1 MAPHLLSFSAR
12 ARQEQEALKVAL
24 ANGDGASLKRISE
37 RLVHRQGPGALQL
50 LMRKLA
56 SNAEALAFWQQQLLP
71 VDILALETMPIET
84 MPIETM
90 PIETIPIESISIET
104 RLVENMPVQQIA
116 AECYEEVEEVNEV
129 VESCPP
135 EPMAEKAEKKIEV
148 ARRLRGWLPSWN
160 GPLRQAS

>member
-37 RLVHRQGPGALQL
+37 RLAHRQGPGALQL
-50 LMRKLA
+50 LMRKFA

-71 VDILALETMPIET
+71 VDVLVVEDKAIDNSLVKNTMIQ
-84 MPIETM
+84 
-90 PIETIPIESISIET
+90 ETINEHH
-104 RLVENMPVQQIA
+104 
-116 AECYEEVEEVNEV
+116 EEVEEVIQN
-129 VESCPP
+129 CPP
-135 EPMAEKAEKKIEV
+135 EPIAEKKIEV
-148 ARRLRGWLPSWN
+148 TRRLRGWLPSWN

>member
-24 ANGDGASLKRISE
+24 ANGDGASLKSISE

-71 VDILALETMPIET
+71 VDILALET
-84 MPIETM
+84 
-90 PIETIPIESISIET
+90 IPVESISNET
-104 RLVENMPVQQIA
+104 RLVENMPVQQISA
-116 AECYEEVEEVNEV
+116 KYYEEVKEVKEAKEVKEV

-135 EPMAEKAEKKIEV
+135 EPIAEKKIEV

>member
-24 ANGDGASLKRISE
+24 ANGDGASLKSISE

-71 VDILALETMPIET
+71 IDILALET
-84 MPIETM
+84 
-90 PIETIPIESISIET
+90 IPIET
-104 RLVENMPVQQIA
+104 RLVENMPVQQIS
-116 AECYEEVEEVNEV
+116 AEYCEEVKEVIEVEEV

-135 EPMAEKAEKKIEV
+135 EPIAEKKIEV

>member
-24 ANGDGASLKRISE
+24 ANGDGASLKSISE

-71 VDILALETMPIET
+71 VDILALET
-84 MPIETM
+84 
-90 PIETIPIESISIET
+90 IPIET
-104 RLVENMPVQQIA
+104 RLVENMPVQQIS
-116 AECYEEVEEVNEV
+116 AEYCEEVKEVIEVEEV

-135 EPMAEKAEKKIEV
+135 EPMAEKKIEV

>member
-24 ANGDGASLKRISE
+24 ANGDGASLKSISE

-71 VDILALETMPIET
+71 VDILVL
-84 MPIETM
+84 
-90 PIETIPIESISIET
+90 ETIPN
-104 RLVENMPVQQIA
+104 ENMPVQQIA
-116 AECYEEVEEVNEV
+116 AEYYEEVKEV

-135 EPMAEKAEKKIEV
+135 EPIAEKKIEV

>member
-50 LMRKLA
+50 LMRKFA

-84 MPIETM
+84 
-90 PIETIPIESISIET
+90 IPI
-104 RLVENMPVQQIA
+104 ENMPVQQIS
-116 AECYEEVEEVNEV
+116 AEYYEEVKEVEEV

-135 EPMAEKAEKKIEV
+135 EPMAEKKIEV

>member
-24 ANGDGASLKRISE
+24 ANGDGASLKSISE

-50 LMRKLA
+50 LMRKFA

-71 VDILALETMPIET
+71 VDILALET
-84 MPIETM
+84 
-90 PIETIPIESISIET
+90 IPVESISNET
-104 RLVENMPVQQIA
+104 RLVENMPVQQISSKY
-116 AECYEEVEEVNEV
+116 YEEVKEVKEV
-129 VESCPP
+129 VESYPP
-135 EPMAEKAEKKIEV
+135 EPMAEKKIEV

>member
-24 ANGDGASLKRISE
+24 ANGDGASLKSISE

-56 SNAEALAFWQQQLLP
+56 SNAEALAFWQQQLLQ
-71 VDILALETMPIET
+71 VDILALET
-84 MPIETM
+84 
-90 PIETIPIESISIET
+90 IPIET

-116 AECYEEVEEVNEV
+116 AEYYEEVKEVKEV

-135 EPMAEKAEKKIEV
+135 EPIAEKKIEV

>member
-84 MPIETM
+84 MPIET
-90 PIETIPIESISIET
+90 IPIESISIET

-116 AECYEEVEEVNEV
+116 AECYEEVKEV

-135 EPMAEKAEKKIEV
+135 EPMAEKKIEV

>member
-50 LMRKLA
+50 LMRKFA

-71 VDILALETMPIET
+71 VDILAL
-84 MPIETM
+84 ETM

-116 AECYEEVEEVNEV
+116 AECYEEVKEV

-135 EPMAEKAEKKIEV
+135 EPIAEKKIEV

>member
-24 ANGDGASLKRISE
+24 ANGDGASLKSISE

-71 VDILALETMPIET
+71 VDILALET
-84 MPIETM
+84 
-90 PIETIPIESISIET
+90 IPIESISIET
-104 RLVENMPVQQIA
+104 RLVENMPVQQIS
-116 AECYEEVEEVNEV
+116 AEYYEEVKEVKEVEEV

-135 EPMAEKAEKKIEV
+135 EPMAEKKIEV

>member
-71 VDILALETMPIET
+71 VDILALETI
-84 MPIETM
+84 

-116 AECYEEVEEVNEV
+116 AECYEEVEEV

-135 EPMAEKAEKKIEV
+135 EPMAEKKIEV

>member
-24 ANGDGASLKRISE
+24 ANGDGASLKSISE

-50 LMRKLA
+50 LMRKFA

-71 VDILALETMPIET
+71 VDILALEAI
-84 MPIETM
+84 

-104 RLVENMPVQQIA
+104 RLVENMPVQQIL
-116 AECYEEVEEVNEV
+116 AEYCEEVKEAKEVKEV
-129 VESCPP
+129 VESLPP
-135 EPMAEKAEKKIEV
+135 EPIAEKKIEV

>member
-24 ANGDGASLKRISE
+24 ANGDGDILKRISE

-71 VDILALETMPIET
+71 V
-84 MPIETM
+84 
-90 PIETIPIESISIET
+90 
-104 RLVENMPVQQIA
+104 ENMPVQQIS
-116 AECYEEVEEVNEV
+116 AEYYEEVKEVKEVKEV

-135 EPMAEKAEKKIEV
+135 EPIAEKKIEV

>member
-1 MAPHLLSFSAR
+1 VAPHLLSFSAR

-24 ANGDGASLKRISE
+24 ANGDGASLKSISE

-71 VDILALETMPIET
+71 VDILALET
-84 MPIETM
+84 
-90 PIETIPIESISIET
+90 IPIET
-104 RLVENMPVQQIA
+104 RLVENMPDQQIS
-116 AECYEEVEEVNEV
+116 AEYCEEVKEVKEVKEAKEVKEV

-135 EPMAEKAEKKIEV
+135 EPIAEKKIEV

>member
-84 MPIETM
+84 
-90 PIETIPIESISIET
+90 IPIESISIET

-116 AECYEEVEEVNEV
+116 AECYEEVKEVKEV

-135 EPMAEKAEKKIEV
+135 EPMAEKKIEV

>member
-24 ANGDGASLKRISE
+24 ANGDGASLKSISE

-71 VDILALETMPIET
+71 VDILALET
-84 MPIETM
+84 
-90 PIETIPIESISIET
+90 IPVESISNET
-104 RLVENMPVQQIA
+104 RLVENMPVQQISA
-116 AECYEEVEEVNEV
+116 KYYEEVKEVKEV

-135 EPMAEKAEKKIEV
+135 EPMAEKKIEV

>member
-50 LMRKLA
+50 LMRKFA

-84 MPIETM
+84 
-90 PIETIPIESISIET
+90 IPI
-104 RLVENMPVQQIA
+104 ENMPVQQIS
-116 AECYEEVEEVNEV
+116 AEYYEEVKEVKEAKEVKEV

-135 EPMAEKAEKKIEV
+135 EPMAEKKIEV

>member
-50 LMRKLA
+50 LMRKFA

-71 VDILALETMPIET
+71 VDILAL
-84 MPIETM
+84 ETM

-116 AECYEEVEEVNEV
+116 AECYEEVKEV

-135 EPMAEKAEKKIEV
+135 EPMAEKKIEV

>member
-24 ANGDGASLKRISE
+24 ANGDGASLKSISE

-71 VDILALETMPIET
+71 VDILALETI
-84 MPIETM
+84 
-90 PIETIPIESISIET
+90 PIETIPIETS
-104 RLVENMPVQQIA
+104 LVENMPVQQIS
-116 AECYEEVEEVNEV
+116 AEYYEEVKEVKEAKEVKEV

-135 EPMAEKAEKKIEV
+135 EPIVEKKIEV

>member
-71 VDILALETMPIET
+71 VDILALET
-84 MPIETM
+84 
-90 PIETIPIESISIET
+90 IPVESISNET

-116 AECYEEVEEVNEV
+116 AEYYEEVKEV

-135 EPMAEKAEKKIEV
+135 EPIAEKKIEV

>member
-24 ANGDGASLKRISE
+24 ANGDGASLKSISE

-50 LMRKLA
+50 LMRKFA

-71 VDILALETMPIET
+71 V
-84 MPIETM
+84 
-90 PIETIPIESISIET
+90 
-104 RLVENMPVQQIA
+104 QQISSKY
-116 AECYEEVEEVNEV
+116 YEEVKEVKEV

-135 EPMAEKAEKKIEV
+135 EPIAEKKIEV

>member
-71 VDILALETMPIET
+71 VDILALET
-84 MPIETM
+84 
-90 PIETIPIESISIET
+90 IPI
-104 RLVENMPVQQIA
+104 ENMPVQQIS
-116 AECYEEVEEVNEV
+116 AEYYEEVKEVKEVKEV

-135 EPMAEKAEKKIEV
+135 EPMAEKKIEV

>member
-71 VDILALETMPIET
+71 VDILALET
-84 MPIETM
+84 
-90 PIETIPIESISIET
+90 IPIET
-104 RLVENMPVQQIA
+104 RLVENMPVQQIS
-116 AECYEEVEEVNEV
+116 AEYYEEVKEVKEAKEVKEV

-135 EPMAEKAEKKIEV
+135 EPIVEKKIEV

>member
-24 ANGDGASLKRISE
+24 ANGDGASLKSISE

-71 VDILALETMPIET
+71 VDILALET
-84 MPIETM
+84 
-90 PIETIPIESISIET
+90 IPIET
-104 RLVENMPVQQIA
+104 RLVENMPVQQIS
-116 AECYEEVEEVNEV
+116 AEYYEEVKEVKEAKEVKEV

-135 EPMAEKAEKKIEV
+135 EPMAEKKIEV

>member
-24 ANGDGASLKRISE
+24 ANGDGASLKSISE

-71 VDILALETMPIET
+71 VDILALET
-84 MPIETM
+84 
-90 PIETIPIESISIET
+90 IPVESISNET
-104 RLVENMPVQQIA
+104 RLVENMPVQQISA
-116 AECYEEVEEVNEV
+116 KYCEEVKEAKEVKEV

-135 EPMAEKAEKKIEV
+135 EPIAEKKSKLPGDCEAGCPAGTAPC
-148 ARRLRGWLPSWN
+148 ARPVDCHGSPICS
-160 GPLRQAS
+160 

>member
-24 ANGDGASLKRISE
+24 ANGDGASLKSISE

-71 VDILALETMPIET
+71 VDILALET
-84 MPIETM
+84 
-90 PIETIPIESISIET
+90 IPVESISNET
-104 RLVENMPVQQIA
+104 RLVENMPVQQIS
-116 AECYEEVEEVNEV
+116 AEYCEEVKEAKEVKEV

-135 EPMAEKAEKKIEV
+135 EPIAEKKIEV

>member
-37 RLVHRQGPGALQL
+37 RLAHRQGPGALQL

-71 VDILALETMPIET
+71 VDVLVVEDKAIDNSLVKNTMIQ
-84 MPIETM
+84 
-90 PIETIPIESISIET
+90 ETINEHHEHH
-104 RLVENMPVQQIA
+104 
-116 AECYEEVEEVNEV
+116 EEVEEVEEV
-129 VESCPP
+129 IQNCPP
-135 EPMAEKAEKKIEV
+135 EPIAEKKIEV
-148 ARRLRGWLPSWN
+148 TRRLRGWLPSWN

>member
-24 ANGDGASLKRISE
+24 ANGDGASLKSISE

-71 VDILALETMPIET
+71 VDILALETI
-84 MPIETM
+84 
-90 PIETIPIESISIET
+90 PIETIPIET
-104 RLVENMPVQQIA
+104 RLVENMPVQQIS
-116 AECYEEVEEVNEV
+116 AEYYEEVKEVKEAKEVKEV

-135 EPMAEKAEKKIEV
+135 EPIAEKKIEV

>member
-24 ANGDGASLKRISE
+24 ANGDGASLKSISE

-71 VDILALETMPIET
+71 VDILAF
-84 MPIETM
+84 
-90 PIETIPIESISIET
+90 ETIPIET
-104 RLVENMPVQQIA
+104 RLVENMPVQQIS
-116 AECYEEVEEVNEV
+116 AEYYAEVEEVNEVEEV

-135 EPMAEKAEKKIEV
+135 EPIAEKKIEV

>member
-37 RLVHRQGPGALQL
+37 RLAHRQGPGALQL

-71 VDILALETMPIET
+71 VDVLVVEDKAIDNSLVKNTMIQ
-84 MPIETM
+84 
-90 PIETIPIESISIET
+90 ETINEHH
-104 RLVENMPVQQIA
+104 
-116 AECYEEVEEVNEV
+116 EEVEEVIQN
-129 VESCPP
+129 CPP
-135 EPMAEKAEKKIEV
+135 EPIAEKKIEV
-148 ARRLRGWLPSWN
+148 TRRLRGWLPSWN

>member
-24 ANGDGASLKRISE
+24 ANGDGASLKSISE

-71 VDILALETMPIET
+71 V
-84 MPIETM
+84 
-90 PIETIPIESISIET
+90 
-104 RLVENMPVQQIA
+104 QQIS
-116 AECYEEVEEVNEV
+116 AEYCEEVKEVKEV

-135 EPMAEKAEKKIEV
+135 EPIAEKKIEV